1 MYLVVMQ
8 NKRDKKYIGSMT
20 VEGKDIYSALKRA
33 RNEKIRQLINISGL
47 SKKEAKTIV
56 SKIRF
61 GASFIEGISEDFN
74 KYLF

>member
-33 RNEKIRQLINISGL
+33 RNEKIKQLMNRSGL
-47 SKKEAKTIV
+47 SKKEAKIAV

-61 GASFIEGISEDFN
+61 GGSFIEGISEDFN

>member
-1 MYLVVMQ
+1 MYLITMQ
-8 NKRDKKYIGSMT
+8 DKKNNKYIGNII
-20 VEGKDIYSALKRA
+20 VEARDIQSALKRGK
-33 RNEKIRQLINISGL
+33 NEKIRQLMNSCGL

-61 GASFIEGISEDFN
+61 SASFIEGISEDFN